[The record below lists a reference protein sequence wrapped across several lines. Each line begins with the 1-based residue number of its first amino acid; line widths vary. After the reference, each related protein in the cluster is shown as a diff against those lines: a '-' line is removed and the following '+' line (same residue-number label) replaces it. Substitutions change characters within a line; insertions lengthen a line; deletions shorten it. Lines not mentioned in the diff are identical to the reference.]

1 MQKRAKKCTKN
12 RDAIAKLLFYLWNPL
27 FVCLFFLTFSLPSA
41 SLDLKVPFNETSS
54 FVPLR
59 LDLTKFQKGLGFPFS
74 WRSRVSFSTY
84 VQRALLQSFLTELF
98 SCRYFSQM
106 AVLLILRAF
115 LYMLTASRSYNVPD
129 MNVDLRYLQNWLI
142 ANRLTQNVLK
152 RNTYVGRFEAK
163 DCYCH
168 TRTRARSSYKLNFI

>member
-1 MQKRAKKCTKN
+1 MYKKSWCNCKVVV
-12 RDAIAKLLFYLWNPL
+12 LLIKPIVCL
-27 FVCLFFLTFSLPSA
+27 FVFFLTFSLPSA

-115 LYMLTASRSYNVPD
+115 LYMLTPSRSYNVPD

-152 RNTYVGRFEAK
+152 RNICWSVRGKGLLLSHK
-163 DCYCH
+163 DK
-168 TRTRARSSYKLNFI
+168 SSIFL